1 MLASFRVLYSTL
13 NFVVRVGWFNRV
25 HILRSLVLVER
36 FASRA
41 SRVPTEHCWS
51 VQVARFC
58 CKFSWRH
65 IRFSNESIMRF
76 GGVLCQ
82 SIGSS
87 LQTVQY
93 TTSVNQLSSSKPTA
107 VKDGHCVAWKK
118 ISSALSTM
126 LKKNL
131 GGYSHLSV
139 MDN

>member
-1 MLASFRVLYSTL
+1 MLASCRVLYSTL
-13 NFVVRVGWFNRV
+13 NFVVRAGWYNRV

-41 SRVPTEHCWS
+41 SRVPTERCWP
-51 VQVARFC
+51 VQVARLC

-65 IRFSNESIMRF
+65 IRFSNENIMRF

-82 SIGSS
+82 SICSS

-93 TTSVNQLSSSKPTA
+93 TTVSQLSSSKPTA
-107 VKDGHCVAWKK
+107 IKDGHCVAWKK
-118 ISSALSTM
+118 KSSALFTM

-131 GGYSHLSV
+131 EGYSHLSV